1 MGLIKIQLP
10 DRLQSGDGG
19 MVLGGGD
26 PTIETQGWWRWWC
39 QPQPTLATSCCA
51 QPGLSALHTV
61 SSRGTGADLTTLLS
75 DIYISTY
82 LHIYISSVAMQTP
95 ASYHVPHV
103 SSVMRGPD
111 KCEDVADNVC

>member
-39 QPQPTLATSCCA
+39 QPQPTLPPVAVPSPA
-51 QPGLSALHTV
+51 QRYTV
-61 SSRGTGADLTTLLS
+61 SSRVTGADLTTLLS
-75 DIYISTY
+75 DI
-82 LHIYISSVAMQTP
+82 
-95 ASYHVPHV
+95 
-103 SSVMRGPD
+103 
-111 KCEDVADNVC
+111 